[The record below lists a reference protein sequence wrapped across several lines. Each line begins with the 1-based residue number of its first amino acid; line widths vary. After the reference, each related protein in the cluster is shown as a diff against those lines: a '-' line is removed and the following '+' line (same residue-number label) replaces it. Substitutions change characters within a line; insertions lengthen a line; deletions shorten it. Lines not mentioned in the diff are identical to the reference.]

1 MEGRADVVLVE
12 RAAATQRTCCRGT
25 RYFNHVDHRT
35 NNSFP
40 VSILQLGRPSR
51 AIQHTGL
58 RCLSRSSPCGRGQPR
73 SFFICP
79 SFYFVFT
86 ILYQTFL
93 VEGKTVAVRKV
104 VVWLEF
110 AGCVPRK
117 TKPAAQFVPAVHV
130 CGARE
135 VFPPPEGRLRISELR
150 DVNRNR
156 FAWR

>member
-1 MEGRADVVLVE
+1 MLFWSKGR
-12 RAAATQRTCCRGT
+12 AATQRTCCRGT